1 MELLIVW
8 LSLIIILAIL
18 ELITQWLTTF
28 CLAIG
33 CIGALLTNLVGGS
46 LTVQLIVLAVV
57 TLLTLIIAGPRFKA
71 RYARQGQIAATQ
83 SNMEALRGRQAVVTE
98 RISSDHPG
106 RVKLDG
112 DCWQALSQYGSSFE
126 VGQNVEIVGYE
137 SIILFVK

>member
-18 ELITQWLTTF
+18 ELITQWLT
-28 CLAIG
+28 IG